1 MAKNDNDETK
11 GLPKVDAPAPLTNEE
26 LMKMLIA
33 QQAETAAANRALGE
47 ALLESRKPYV
57 DPQVLKQKEL
67 ALAERRQ
74 HIENQVRSNAA
85 TKRNCP
91 HVRENGTPNIKWMQ
105 HSNGIVLG
113 VCGQCRSEFDARVPA
128 DRELL
133 RKDLK
138 SIRNMGRAGEHAK
151 RSEIA
156 YA

>member
-1 MAKNDNDETK
+1 MAKNDNDEVK
-11 GLPKVDAPAPLTNEE
+11 GLPKTDFPATATNEE
-26 LMKMLIA
+26 LVRMLLA
-33 QQAETAAANRALGE
+33 QQKETADANKLLAE

-57 DPQVLKQKEL
+57 DPNVLKQKEL

-74 HIENQVRSNAA
+74 HIENEQRSRAA

-113 VCGQCRSEFDARVPA
+113 VCGQCRSEFDARIPA